1 MADHTGPAATDMHYS
16 IKTLSQL
23 RPILQGFRKSRGLT
37 QANMAAYLGV
47 RQQTYAE
54 LEANPAAASVE
65 RLFKALRVLGVEMVL
80 SPAADTDMQQEPEPP
95 SATATPPEQD
105 PRRATQVEQPRMPAK
120 RKASSTAGKTGQP
133 PREDW

>member
-1 MADHTGPAATDMHYS
+1 MHYS
-16 IKTLSQL
+16 IQTLSQL

-80 SPAADTDMQQEPEPP
+80 SPAPEIAMQPEPEPP
-95 SATATPPEQD
+95 SGTVTPPEED
-105 PRRATQVEQPRMPAK
+105 PRRVTQVEQPKMPVK
-120 RKASSTAGKTGQP
+120 RKASRTAGKTGQP